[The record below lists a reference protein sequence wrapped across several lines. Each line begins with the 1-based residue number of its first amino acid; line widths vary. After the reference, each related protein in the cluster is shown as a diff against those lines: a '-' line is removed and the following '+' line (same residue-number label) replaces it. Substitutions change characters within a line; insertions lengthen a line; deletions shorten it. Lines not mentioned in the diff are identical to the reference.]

1 MENLTSQ
8 QLVDNQEVAHARPA
22 AARIVLTITAW
33 ISTLL
38 LSNLPLVIARDM
50 LGSDIPWILPAWVG
64 LAILFVAA
72 TYLWTVFKPLRGYFI
87 VMGTILLLVFGIGP
101 WLSQTAVW
109 RNLFSDQPQINSVFS
124 ARVMLILQTL
134 VVIAV
139 LSVLGVKRREAF
151 LTVGNMK
158 APVGGQ
164 AGPAGKRRLGWHV
177 LAPIVTV
184 LLGGLFILF
193 MSTQNNGAPI
203 NLTAVL
209 PWLPLILLSAG
220 MNAFGEEM
228 MYRAAPMS
236 MLIRAVGPN
245 HAIWLT
251 AIWFG
256 LGHYYGG
263 IPSGPMGLVFTGGLA
278 LLLGK
283 MMVDTRGMGWPWILH
298 VVLDTVIYT
307 FIALG

>member
-22 AARIVLTITAW
+22 VARTTLIVSAW

-50 LGSDIPWILPAWVG
+50 LGSDIPWMLPAWIG

-72 TYLWTVFKPLRGYFI
+72 TFLWPVFKPLRGYFI
-87 VMGTILLLVFGIGP
+87 VMGIILLLVFGIGP
-101 WLSQTAVW
+101 WLSQTAAW
-109 RNLFSDQPQINSVFS
+109 RMLFSDQPEINSVFS

-134 VVIAV
+134 VVITV
-139 LSVLGVKRREAF
+139 LFALGVKRREAF

-164 AGPAGKRRLGWHV
+164 AEPARKQRLGWHM

-193 MSTQNNGAPI
+193 MSTQNNGAPL

-209 PWLPLILLSAG
+209 PWLPLILLSAA

-236 MLIRAVGPN
+236 MLIQAVGPN

-263 IPSGPMGLVFTGGLA
+263 IPSGLMGLVFTGGLA

-298 VVLDTVIYT
+298 MVLDTVIYT